1 MSLLTPSSS
10 QSGPPV
16 ADFGYLHQVSEQ
28 LSLPSHEKGGGRT
41 GSYRTPIM
49 ESFLALFLIDAVC
62 IAAASLI
69 AMVCW
74 AWYTGEVFQ
83 SSFGDLILRKWFWLP
98 IAGGAWCASS
108 WITDR
113 YDPAI
118 VDDRMAVVQRTM
130 LASMVAI
137 SLLFIGYF
145 FLPVYIPRT
154 FSVLFVF
161 AMAVGSVTLRRLYDG
176 YAAKNADDH
185 RLLLLG
191 DQTAATELNHLI
203 STVGRMKMSIAG
215 WADEASLTKLH
226 FDHPEDGLL
235 RFAFASGVHEIV
247 VSNSFENQDD
257 EIFRALVECQS
268 NGIRVTSMADL
279 YCKLC
284 RQIPVKYVDSQW
296 VLGAMQDRVMF
307 TRIQLGLK
315 RACDIM
321 GALVAL
327 PFFFLIYPIVAI
339 IIKMDSKGPVLYR
352 QIRAGRGGKNFH
364 IIKFRTMGN
373 DAEKDGKAVWA
384 QDNDPRITRS
394 GAFLRKTRIDEL
406 PQFLNVLSGEMS
418 LVGPRPERPEL
429 EMKLDAELPHYFIR
443 RLVKPGITGWAQVH
457 YKYGNT
463 VLDSLK
469 KLQYDAYYVKHW
481 SLLTDVYILFRT
493 VGVVFARKGQ

>member
-1 MSLLTPSSS
+1 MSSTHTE
-10 QSGPPV
+10 PPI
-16 ADFGYLHQVSEQ
+16 ADLRYLGQ
-28 LSLPSHEKGGGRT
+28 
-41 GSYRTPIM
+41 GSRLELQRAQKNLGKRLAGYRTPIL
-49 ESFLALFLIDAVC
+49 ESRLTLFSIDVVCVLVTSLVAAL
-62 IAAASLI
+62 
-69 AMVCW
+69 CW
-74 AWYTGEVFQ
+74 AWFAGEIFETHFAELVV
-83 SSFGDLILRKWFWLP
+83 RKWFWLP
-98 IAGGAWCASS
+98 IAGGAWCAAS
-108 WITDR
+108 WVTDR

-118 VDDRMAVVQRTM
+118 DDDRLAGVQRT
-130 LASMVAI
+130 LFASLLAI
-137 SLLFIGYF
+137 SVLLVGYF

-154 FSVLFVF
+154 FSVLFVGG
-161 AMAVGSVTLRRLYDG
+161 MAVLSSAFRGLYDSFS
-176 YAAKNADDH
+176 AINAREH

-191 DQTAATELNHLI
+191 DHAAACELNRLV
-203 STVGRMKMSIAG
+203 STVNKMKMTIAG
-215 WADEASLTKLH
+215 WSDQESLSKLQI
-226 FDHPEDGLL
+226 DHPEDGLM
-235 RFAFASGVHEIV
+235 RFAFANDVHEIV
-247 VSNSFENQDD
+247 VSNGFENADD

-315 RACDIM
+315 RACDIA

-429 EMKLDAELPHYFIR
+429 EKQLDAELPHYFIR

-469 KLQYDAYYVKHW
+469 KLQYDAFYVKHW
-481 SLLTDVYILFRT
+481 SLLTDVYILLKT
-493 VGVVFARKGQ
+493 IGVVIGRKGQ